1 MIIGSIDL
9 DPEDPTKQI
18 KIPDDIGYNPHKR
31 GITRVQNYNI
41 NTLREKNNDDL
52 EKLTYHFLELMDS
65 NKDEHQ
71 KQKKS
76 DNSLN
81 NDFFENILYPDTF
94 SEKNTLK
101 KTVPYDGGTFLTDK
115 INLSNYDLK
124 STNTL
129 KDKKESKT
137 KEEMTISLNTNSN
150 INNISIKAKLN
161 EDKNNSNNIGI
172 ETVPELKK
180 NIPVSL
186 DKLIVNI
193 KDGKNK
199 PKPINPLFFI
209 INGDKPLDKT
219 KFLNFRTNPALFTST
234 MNKKIP

>member
-1 MIIGSIDL
+1 MILGSIDL

-31 GITRVQNYNI
+31 GYTRVQNYNM

-52 EKLTYHFLELMDS
+52 EKLTFHFLELMDS
-65 NKDEHQ
+65 NKDEHP

-81 NDFFENILYPDTF
+81 NDFFENILNPDTF
-94 SEKNTLK
+94 SEKNNLK

-150 INNISIKAKLN
+150 INNLTIKAKNN
-161 EDKNNSNNIGI
+161 EEKNNSNNIGI

-180 NIPVSL
+180 N
-186 DKLIVNI
+186 K
-193 KDGKNK
+193 KNK
-199 PKPINPLFFI
+199 KEI
-209 INGDKPLDKT
+209 
-219 KFLNFRTNPALFTST
+219 
-234 MNKKIP
+234 